1 MLGNVFLNGRTFHF
15 TKHSTNS
22 HIFLYDHFTPCF
34 NFYPTHQVILI
45 RRFQQEESLPSKRR
59 ILKKKVKRKGKE
71 QGSNIK
77 DVKLHLPIQGHEKL
91 HEIKRM
97 RNSRQVGDTFLKEK
111 RKWRS
116 HFPIVQNPIYGPNHT
131 HVSFSFALSSN
142 P

>member
-1 MLGNVFLNGRTFHF
+1 
-15 TKHSTNS
+15 
-22 HIFLYDHFTPCF
+22 
-34 NFYPTHQVILI
+34 VILI

-59 ILKKKVKRKGKE
+59 ILRKKGKRKGKE

-131 HVSFSFALSSN
+131 HVSF
-142 P
+142 